1 MRSVLSTFFLQP
13 ELRFSLDHPELGVKI
28 DPDTKKE
35 LDEVPDLD
43 ENGDPIFK
51 VEGTDEELEE
61 TAIIAEDSEF
71 RDTPQDLKDETS
83 QD

>member
-1 MRSVLSTFFLQP
+1 M
-13 ELRFSLDHPELGVKI
+13 I
-28 DPDTKKE
+28 DPDKRKE
-35 LDEVPDLD
+35 QDEIPELD
-43 ENGDPIFK
+43 ENGDPIIK
-51 VEGTDEELEE
+51 VEKPEKEIEE